1 MIHDLL
7 VLANQNK
14 DEGQVQQTG
23 QQHKAIN
30 EDKDDKKNIE
40 HEALCLCSVACFD

>member
-30 EDKDDKKNIE
+30 EDKDDKKK
-40 HEALCLCSVACFD
+40 HRARSTVLVLCCVF

>member
-7 VLANQNK
+7 VLANQKK
-14 DEGQVQQTG
+14 DEGQVQKTG

-30 EDKDDKKNIE
+30 EDKDDKKKKE